1 MSLLTVKAT
10 LYCISFTYSFLFSCI
25 HKQTAQICRSK
36 LLLATQ
42 VEQHKIAVCFVFLKC
57 EKYDGIAPSFD
68 MTLAIA
74 SGRALLWF
82 HTTPPWSSRMWLNS
96 EQQKKK
102 KVFALLFFF
111 SFVFAVLRV
120 PSIIISYNN
129 FNIECKEWME
139 WWSLRKKNKLFRF
152 DNNFVLGV
160 IGTFGVGRVET
171 KSITTQHHCRS
182 HFMLNITLTHSRAM
196 H

>member
-1 MSLLTVKAT
+1 MLCVFEVRKVWRHCAIIRHDPRN
-10 LYCISFTYSFLFSCI
+10 CIWSGPALVPYNSTM
-25 HKQTAQICRSK
+25 KQSNVTEQWTA
-36 LLLATQ
+36 
-42 VEQHKIAVCFVFLKC
+42 
-57 EKYDGIAPSFD
+57 
-68 MTLAIA
+68 
-74 SGRALLWF
+74 
-82 HTTPPWSSRMWLNS
+82 
-96 EQQKKK
+96 KK

-129 FNIECKEWME
+129 FNIECKEWMK